1 MAVYSSIAGIYHVL
15 VRAAGSV
22 PGIVHDSESVLD
34 QYFFE

>member
-1 MAVYSSIAGIYHVL
+1 MTIYSSIADIDHVL

-22 PGIVHDSESVLD
+22 PGEVHDSESVLD